1 MRGALSPLSGVICEI
16 VNSVQIWSEKFYICQ
31 ENIREFQKPLAVV
44 TMLISCLISEYQ
56 SLSKA
61 TA

>member
-1 MRGALSPLSGVICEI
+1 MRGAVSPSSGVICEI
-16 VNSVQIWSEKFYICQ
+16 VNSVQSWSEKFYICQ
-31 ENIREFQKPLAVV
+31 ENFREFQKPLAVA